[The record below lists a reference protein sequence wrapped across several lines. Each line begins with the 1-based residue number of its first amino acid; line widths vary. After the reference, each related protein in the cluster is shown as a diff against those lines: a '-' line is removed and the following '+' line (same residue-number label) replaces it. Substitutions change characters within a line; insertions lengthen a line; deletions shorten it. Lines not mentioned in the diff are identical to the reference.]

1 MGLSSSTYA
10 LAKVSRAKADAEKK
24 GLLERHRHAVEKV
37 VADAKILSED
47 RKRDLSQI
55 ADDGLRQSAAR

>member
-10 LAKVSRAKADAEKK
+10 LAKVSRAKADAKK
-24 GLLERHRHAVEKV
+24 NGLLARHRQAVDKV
-37 VADAKILSED
+37 LADAKALSED
-47 RKRDLSQI
+47 RKRDLNQI

>member
-10 LAKVSRAKADAEKK
+10 LAKVGRAKADAKK
-24 GLLERHRHAVEKV
+24 NGLLTRHRQAVDKV
-37 VADAKILSED
+37 VADAKALSDD